1 MNYPQIKPTLNL
13 DFSNTKTLDPR
24 INFRRGTPGA
34 YYDGKT
40 YAKAEENLIDYSE
53 DFSNAYWSALEA
65 SVVEDAETAPDGNIT
80 ADKIITSTNS
90 SDFHVVRL
98 FNQKPNL
105 IAGKTYTFSCF

>member
-40 YAKAEENLIDYSE
+40 YAKAEENLISYSE
-53 DFSNAYWSALEA
+53 DFSNAYWRVNQITITTGHS
-65 SVVEDAETAPDGNIT
+65 SPDGGST
-80 ADKIITSTNS
+80 ARKLAPTSGTSNKFIEIES
-90 SDFHVVRL
+90 
-98 FNQKPNL
+98 
-105 IAGKTYTFSCF
+105 GGG

>member
-40 YAKAEENLIDYSE
+40 YAKAEENLISYSE
-53 DFSNAYWSALEA
+53 DFSQ
-65 SVVEDAETAPDGNIT
+65 VELKAWQI
-80 ADKIITSTNS
+80 
-90 SDFHVVRL
+90 
-98 FNQKPNL
+98 
-105 IAGKTYTFSCF
+105 Y